1 MAELSVQPKRRAV
14 WPWILLALLI
24 IAALVYFLVYR
35 NNTTA
40 DVNNVTP
47 ATTQDSNRINTTTQ

>member
-24 IAALVYFLVYR
+24 IGALVYFLVYR
-35 NNTTA
+35 NNNTN
-40 DVNNVTP
+40 DVTNVTP
-47 ATTQDSNRINTTTQ
+47 TTTQDTARTNTTTQ